1 MLIGF
6 AIYFFILKLS
16 IENVSYSGAN
26 VNFKGTFPV
35 YLGKSLLG
43 FFLSIIT
50 ITIYMAWF
58 IKDITKFFIN
68 NSSLNSNSFVFNG
81 KPGKLFLILFLGFFL
96 PMIIF
101 TLILGQHLIS
111 EPGNITFQLIYQAF
125 IILLLVPFVYLF
137 YKWFFDIQY
146 KDYHLHWET
155 EFFPSASKILLQILL
170 TIITL
175 GIYFPLAYLK
185 LYKYFI
191 EKTIAIKESETL
203 HFGFDL
209 ENGKDFIFIW
219 GQTLLSVIT
228 LGVYYPWAYCKI
240 GKRFLNK
247 TFLTKNVS

>member
-1 MLIGF
+1 
-6 AIYFFILKLS
+6 
-16 IENVSYSGAN
+16 
-26 VNFKGTFPV
+26 
-35 YLGKSLLG
+35 
-43 FFLSIIT
+43 
-50 ITIYMAWF
+50 
-58 IKDITKFFIN
+58 
-68 NSSLNSNSFVFNG
+68 
-81 KPGKLFLILFLGFFL
+81 
-96 PMIIF
+96 
-101 TLILGQHLIS
+101 
-111 EPGNITFQLIYQAF
+111 
-125 IILLLVPFVYLF
+125 
-137 YKWFFDIQY
+137 
-146 KDYHLHWET
+146 
-155 EFFPSASKILLQILL
+155 LQILL